1 MLEILL
7 NWKQSITG
15 PVSILVVENSN
26 QHSGKTF
33 YRCSICNYGSL
44 RFTGIKEHIRVH
56 TGEKPFECKF
66 CGKKFSWKT
75 NFNRHSRYCD
85 RSTEDMFVSS
95 SSGNKEAPL
104 KKKFKCK
111 ICDKEF
117 LDEKTCEWHSSFCSE
132 NLKTQEVLE
141 TFLNSADSW
150 QCSFCGKKF
159 ENDQIYL
166 SHSTSCNKTL
176 KVQVDSGSK
185 TSATEIEPFK
195 IVHVPT
201 DSNRNI
207 STAEAELFR
216 CEFCG
221 REFPKKGNWKR
232 HNAMKSFASEANL
245 TSNFLI
251 TACLKYKFVLL
262 LFSERQKSML
272 EEKQRKFTA
281 VVFVLILHSKAVI

>member
-1 MLEILL
+1 
-7 NWKQSITG
+7 
-15 PVSILVVENSN
+15 
-26 QHSGKTF
+26 
-33 YRCSICNYGSL
+33 
-44 RFTGIKEHIRVH
+44 
-56 TGEKPFECKF
+56 
-66 CGKKFSWKT
+66 
-75 NFNRHSRYCD
+75 
-85 RSTEDMFVSS
+85 MFVSS

-232 HNAMKSFASEANL
+232 HVNFCNQTFEAQKIVEEMLKLNKKIFECQFCHKKYANETDYINHSASCS
-245 TSNFLI
+245 SNSESLI
-251 TACLKYKFVLL
+251 AVEELLKLGQ
-262 LFSERQKSML
+262 S
-272 EEKQRKFTA
+272 
-281 VVFVLILHSKAVI
+281 